1 MLLDGDWRPHV
12 IEVNGLPSLKPAEA
26 ATEAGE
32 TYNALKREVTAD
44 TARLLGAQAQDAG
57 ERDSV
62 VSAVW
67 EQLKQHAVGLGK
79 DLGSAEK
86 SGRSRCEA
94 GWGPNAGGRWDY
106 CLGAAEL
113 RYLLDSERERRHL
126 GAPHCM

>member
-1 MLLDGDWRPHV
+1 M

-67 EQLKQHAVGLGK
+67 EQLKQHAVG
-79 DLGSAEK
+79 
-86 SGRSRCEA
+86 
-94 GWGPNAGGRWDY
+94 
-106 CLGAAEL
+106 
-113 RYLLDSERERRHL
+113 
-126 GAPHCM
+126 